1 MALFASMK
9 TLLILCLMAAVG
21 GKSAAQAPDFLP
33 LQPDKLEWAQQVA
46 RHAKVRKDS
55 NLLAEYHYLYGKI
68 YEASGNYL
76 EAKRHYFQSLR
87 IQEARGYAF
96 GLVRLYGR
104 LATLERIQLHY
115 GEAFRY
121 ARLGLRIAERSND
134 DQARLMGYSYMS
146 DLYTGFNE
154 RERAGPAADAGAPK
168 ASYDSLL
175 HYLRIQEPIARRIGK
190 PFDILGMDIRLGRE
204 MLRKKDRRAINY
216 FKEALDLSIELKKP
230 IEQVTMLIDLGW
242 AYLVFEQPEEAFRYL
257 QRAKKLHDTLS
268 DDNKI
273 IEQGFES
280 AYAEYYKTVG
290 NWKAAFQ
297 HTEKLHELI
306 QKDYLADH
314 QGAVTRLGIEFENE
328 KKEAQLASQQKELAL
343 KSENLRTQQGLLL
356 SVSLLLLLSVGGIA
370 FYYRLYRQKEHL
382 SHHNAE
388 LVQEQNH
395 RVKNN
400 LQVVSSLLQLQA
412 NRLTDATA
420 IRAVEDAQARIEVMA
435 LLQRKLYDT
444 DQVTS
449 MKVQGFIRNLVS
461 TSLEAFDFTT
471 VATHYTV
478 PDTLELS
485 PDHTLRIGLI
495 VNELVTN
502 ACKYAFA
509 DHPAPALWVKA
520 WMEGG
525 VFHLVVADNGP
536 GFGQS
541 RATPEKRQ
549 SLGMKIIQLQVEQL
563 YGDYRFETTA
573 GTEFRMHFKVTT
585 PQFTHRFTH
594 PPRLAHDTA

>member
-1 MALFASMK
+1 MALSASMK
-9 TLLILCLMAAVG
+9 TLLILCLLALMG
-21 GKSAAQAPDFLP
+21 GKGAAQAPDFLP
-33 LQPDKLEWAQQVA
+33 LQPDKVEWADQVG

-55 NLLAEYHYLYGKI
+55 NLLAEHHYLYGKI
-68 YEASGNYL
+68 YEAAGNFL
-76 EAKRHYFQSLR
+76 EAKRHFFQSLR

-96 GLVRLYGR
+96 GLVRLYCR
-104 LATLERIQLHY
+104 LATLEIHQLHHE
-115 GEAFRY
+115 EAFRY

-134 DQARLMGYSYMS
+134 DQARLMVYSFMYE
-146 DLYTGFNE
+146 LYAEVNA
-154 RERAGPAADAGAPK
+154 REYYGMALDSPK
-168 ASYDSLL
+168 ASHDSLL
-175 HYLRIQEPIARRIGK
+175 HYLKKHEPIASRIGK
-190 PFDILGMDIRLGRE
+190 PFDILAIDFRLGRE
-204 MLRKKDRRAINY
+204 MLRRKDRRAITY
-216 FKEALDLSIELKKP
+216 FKEALDISIELKKP
-230 IEQVTMLIDLGW
+230 YEQVAMMINLGW
-242 AYLVFEQPEEAFRYL
+242 AYLVFKQPQVALKYL
-257 QRAKKLHDTLS
+257 NRAKKLHDTLS
-268 DDNKI
+268 PDNRAI
-273 IEQGFES
+273 VRGFES
-280 AYAEYYKTVG
+280 TYAQYYKAVG

-297 HTEKLHELI
+297 HSEKLHELI

-343 KSENLRTQQGLLL
+343 KSENLRAQQWFLL
-356 SVSLLLLLSVGGIA
+356 SVSALLLLSVGGIA

-509 DHPAPALWVKA
+509 NHPAPALWVKA

-563 YGDYRFETTA
+563 YGESRFEATA

-585 PQFTHRFTH
+585 PQFTHRFTQ

>member
-1 MALFASMK
+1 MALSASMK
-9 TLLILCLMAAVG
+9 TLLVLCLLAAVG
-21 GKSAAQAPDFLP
+21 GEGAAQEPDFLP

-55 NLLAEYHYLYGKI
+55 NLLAESHYLFGKT
-68 YEASGNYL
+68 YEAAGNFL
-76 EAKRHYFQSLR
+76 EAKRHFFQSLR
-87 IQEARGYAF
+87 IQEARGYAYAQ
-96 GLVRLYGR
+96 VRLYR
-104 LATLERIQLHY
+104 HLATVETNQLHY
-115 GEAFRY
+115 GEAMRY
-121 ARLGLRIAERSND
+121 ARIGLRIAEQSKD
-134 DQARLMGYSYMS
+134 DKALNMAYGKMFEVYS
-146 DLYTGFNE
+146 DLSGLE
-154 RERAGPAADAGAPK
+154 RTNITANVPK
-168 ASYDSLL
+168 PSYDSLL
-175 HYLRIQEPIARRIGK
+175 HYLRKQEPIARRIGK
-190 PFDILGMDIRLGRE
+190 PFDIMVLDSRLGGE
-204 MLRKKDRRAINY
+204 MLRRKDRRAIAY
-216 FKEALDLSIELKKP
+216 AKKALERSIELKKP
-230 IEQVTMLIDLGW
+230 FEQVTMMLTLAS
-242 AYLVFEQPEEAFRYL
+242 AYLVFEQPKEAFGYL
-257 QRAKKLHDTLS
+257 QRAKKLHDTIS
-268 DDNKI
+268 TNTRNF
-273 IEQGFES
+273 GPHFES
-280 AYAEYYKTVG
+280 TYAQYYKAVG
-290 NWKAAFQ
+290 NWKAALE
-297 HTEKLHELI
+297 HTEKLHELK

-343 KSENLRTQQGLLL
+343 KSENLRAQQGLLL

-382 SHHNAE
+382 SRHNAE

-461 TSLEAFDFTT
+461 TSLEAFDLTT
-471 VATHYTV
+471 VATHYAV

-509 DHPAPALWVKA
+509 NHPAPALWVKA
-520 WMEGG
+520 WMEGSD
-525 VFHLVVADNGP
+525 FHLVVADNGP
-536 GFGQS
+536 GFGQP

-549 SLGMKIIQLQVEQL
+549 SLGMKIIQLQVDQL